1 LAHGDG
7 SISVAEFAGRLQ
19 AFPSVNCCIP
29 WRSPSPSFRACRAN
43 VQNGFGETM
52 RSSQPKVSLQ
62 VSHPRLFEV
71 LALQAP
77 TDHEPVVTK
86 SAVCWNA

>member
-1 LAHGDG
+1 M
-7 SISVAEFAGRLQ
+7 SK
-19 AFPSVNCCIP
+19 
-29 WRSPSPSFRACRAN
+29 
-43 VQNGFGETM
+43 NGFGETM
-52 RSSQPKVSLQ
+52 RSRQPKVSLQ